1 MRIIKNEREILENYF
16 TILENESGY
25 ELETWTNEGVDMII
39 TIEKNGDTLLE
50 QLKEYIDNFDID
62 SEIDMYRENE
72 EYRNNFTIKESLED
86 FESYISYVK
95 DLIEEL
101 ETNKENEEFL
111 EKLLDDE
118 DMEEDED
125 YKPLETLTGVG
136 VNDTEKGLKI
146 ILVGYNNNVLGEY
159 EIEMNIKG
167 YKEIELF
174 NVCYE
179 ISKDIKDLYYSVG
192 RIPTQEE
199 VLNVVREVMVK

>member
-1 MRIIKNEREILENYF
+1 MRIIKNEREILEHYF
-16 TILENESGY
+16 TIFESENDY
-25 ELETWTNEGVDMII
+25 KLETWTNGGVDMII

-62 SEIDMYRENE
+62 SEIDIYRENE

-95 DLIEEL
+95 DLIEDL

-111 EKLLDDE
+111 ETLLDDE
-118 DMEEDED
+118 DMEEDEE
-125 YKPLETLTGVG
+125 YEPLETLIGVG
-136 VNDTEKGLKI
+136 VNNTEKGLKI
-146 ILVGYNNNVLGEY
+146 ILVGYNNNILGEY

-167 YKEIELF
+167 YKEMELS

-179 ISKDIKDLYYSVG
+179 ISKDIKDLYYNNNGVPSE
-192 RIPTQEE
+192 TQVKE
-199 VLNVVREVMVK
+199 VVRNIIVK

>member
-1 MRIIKNEREILENYF
+1 MRIIKNEREILEHYF
-16 TILENESGY
+16 NIFENESGY
-25 ELETWTNEGVDMII
+25 ELKTWTNGGVNMII
-39 TIEKNGDTLLE
+39 TLEKNGDTLLE

-118 DMEEDED
+118 DMEDDED
-125 YKPLETLTGVG
+125 YEPLETLIGVG

-146 ILVGYNNNVLGEY
+146 ILVGYNNNVLAEY

>member
-25 ELETWTNEGVDMII
+25 ELETWTNGGVDMII

-118 DMEEDED
+118 DVEDDED
-125 YKPLETLTGVG
+125 YEPLETLIGVG

-199 VLNVVREVMVK
+199 ILNVVREVIVK

>member
-111 EKLLDDE
+111 EELLDDE
-118 DMEEDED
+118 DMENDED

-146 ILVGYNNNVLGEY
+146 ILVGYNNNALGEY

-179 ISKDIKDLYYSVG
+179 ISKNIKDLYYNVG
-192 RIPTQEE
+192 RMLTKEE
-199 VLNVVREVMVK
+199 VLNVVRGVMVK

>member
-1 MRIIKNEREILENYF
+1 MRIIRNEKEILENYF
-16 TILENESGY
+16 TIFENESGY

-39 TIEKNGDTLLE
+39 TIEKNGGTLLE
-50 QLKEYIDNFDID
+50 QLKEYVNNFDID

-72 EYRNNFTIKESLED
+72 EYRNNFTIKESIED
-86 FESYISYVK
+86 FEDYISYVK

-111 EKLLDDE
+111 EELLDDE
-118 DMEEDED
+118 DMEDDED

-179 ISKDIKDLYYSVG
+179 ISKNIKDLYYNVG
-192 RIPTQEE
+192 RVLTKEE
-199 VLNVVREVMVK
+199 VLNVVRGVMVK

>member
-111 EKLLDDE
+111 ENLLDDE
-118 DMEEDED
+118 DMEDDED
-125 YKPLETLTGVG
+125 YEPLETLIGVG

-146 ILVGYNNNVLGEY
+146 ILVGYNNNVLAEY